1 MGCYD
6 IARVWEV
13 RKIQGL
19 LFKLGLELDVFIG
32 TAFVNTYPKF
42 RLIVEV
48 QEVFEV
54 GVLWLGFYF
63 YFYFF
68 FYFIL
73 FFFFYAC
80 GFVWLLRKSGK
91 MNENYRFH

>member
-19 LFKLGLELDVFIG
+19 LFKLELELDVFIG
-32 TAFVNTYPKF
+32 TAFINTYPKF

-54 GVLWLGFYF
+54 GVLWLGS
-63 YFYFF
+63 FF
-68 FYFIL
+68 LCLWVCLVAEKI
-73 FFFFYAC
+73 
-80 GFVWLLRKSGK
+80 RK
-91 MNENYRFH
+91 NE

>member
-1 MGCYD
+1 M
-6 IARVWEV
+6 EV

-54 GVLWLGFYF
+54 GVLWLGS
-63 YFYFF
+63 FF
-68 FYFIL
+68 FMLVGL
-73 FFFFYAC
+73 FGC
-80 GFVWLLRKSGK
+80 
-91 MNENYRFH
+91 

>member
-54 GVLWLGFYF
+54 GVLWLGS
-63 YFYFF
+63 
-68 FYFIL
+68 
-73 FFFFYAC
+73 FFFFFFFFKC
-80 GFVWLLRKSGK
+80 LWVCLVVEKIRK
-91 MNENYRFH
+91 NE

>member
-6 IARVWEV
+6 IAGVWEV

-54 GVLWLGFYF
+54 GVLWLGS
-63 YFYFF
+63 FF
-68 FYFIL
+68 LCLWVCLVVEKI
-73 FFFFYAC
+73 
-80 GFVWLLRKSGK
+80 RK
-91 MNENYRFH
+91 NE